1 MTLRSTRDRIKI
13 DLTRDRIKIHLRLGA
28 RGDAANAERRGCSTR
43 RRSDRYGRGAGPLK
57 DPRRAV
63 RLQRGTHAAARG
75 ELGLFKFTL
84 LLSHC
89 FYFVL

>member
-13 DLTRDRIKIHLRLGA
+13 DLTRDRIKIHLRSGA
-28 RGDAANAERRGCSTR
+28 GGEAANAERRGCSR
-43 RRSDRYGRGAGPLK
+43 RRSERYGRGAGPLK

-63 RLQRGTHAAARG
+63 RLQRGMHAAARG